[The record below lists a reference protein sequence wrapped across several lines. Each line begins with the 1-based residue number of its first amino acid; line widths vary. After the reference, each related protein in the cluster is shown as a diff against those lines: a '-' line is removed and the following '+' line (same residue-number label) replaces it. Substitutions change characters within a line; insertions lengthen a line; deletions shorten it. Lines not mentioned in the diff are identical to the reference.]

1 MAETSFLQRA
11 RPALKNAYLQ
21 SALYAATER
30 LLQGRERTFPDP
42 ESYAA
47 LKARGRAIRE
57 DVLDHLDEYLAQ
69 FAERVH
75 AAGGVVHWADT
86 REDATRAVVEIAERR
101 GVKLAVKSKSMVSE
115 EIHLNAALGAE
126 GIEAVETDL
135 GEWIIQLAHETPS
148 HIIVP
153 AIHHTKD
160 SVADLFDKRT
170 GRAVPR
176 EIAGLTRVARE
187 TLREQFLTAGMGV
200 TGVNFAI
207 AETGTIITVTNEGNA
222 RMATSLPPV
231 HVAIMGAEK
240 ILPTWTDLPI
250 LLRLLTGSATGQ
262 KITSYVTAVTGP
274 RRPGEGDGPEELHII
289 ILDAG
294 RSRVLGTKYR
304 ESELCIRCG
313 ACLNVCP
320 VYRETGGHSYG
331 WVYSGPI
338 GAVITP
344 LYQGFE
350 NYGDLPYA
358 SSLCGA
364 CLDACPMEIDLPR
377 MLVELRRDQAESG
390 HPRAWAE
397 KLMFTG
403 YRLVAASP
411 FLYRLAARV
420 GSIAQIP
427 FVRRG
432 WMSSAP
438 PPIAA
443 WTQGRDF
450 RAVAARTFHDRVDEL
465 GLEDGRRRTKDEG

>member
-1 MAETSFLQRA
+1 MADTSFLRRA
-11 RPALKNAYLQ
+11 RPALKNSYLQ
-21 SALYAATER
+21 GALFAATER
-30 LLQGRERTFPDP
+30 LLKGRERAFPDP
-42 ESYAA
+42 DDYAA

-57 DVLDHLDEYLAQ
+57 DVLDHLDEYLAR
-69 FAERVH
+69 FAERVQ
-75 AAGGVVHWADT
+75 AAGGVVHWAET
-86 REDATRAVVEIAERR
+86 REDATRAVVEIAQRR

-115 EIHLNAALGAE
+115 EIHLNAALNAE

-153 AIHHTKD
+153 AIHHTKE

-170 GRAVPR
+170 GRIVPR

-187 TLREQFLTAGMGV
+187 TLREQFLQAGMGI
-200 TGVNFAI
+200 TGANFGI
-207 AETGTIITVTNEGNA
+207 VETGTIITVTNEGNA

-231 HVAIMGAEK
+231 HVAVMGAEK
-240 ILPTWTDLPI
+240 MLPTWNDLPI

-274 RRPGEGDGPEELHII
+274 RREGEGDGPEELHVIL
-289 ILDAG
+289 LDAG
-294 RSRVLGTKYR
+294 RSQVLGAKYR

-350 NYGDLPYA
+350 EYGDLPYA

-377 MLVELRRDQAESG
+377 MLVELRRDQVESR
-390 HPRAWAE
+390 HLHMWTER
-397 KLMFTG
+397 LLFQG
-403 YRLVAASP
+403 YRIIAASP
-411 FLYRLAARV
+411 LLYRLAARV
-420 GSIAQIP
+420 GSIAQVP

-432 WMSSAP
+432 WIASAP
-438 PPIAA
+438 PPVGA

-450 RAVAARTFHDRVDEL
+450 RALAGRTFHDRAREM
-465 GLEDGRRRTKDEG
+465 GIAEDGR